1 VRSRSSAIH
10 PLTPKCSVRIRNIE
24 ETEEQAEANKQVTAA
39 ELEAESFARERFW
52 RPSLPAAG
60 QSALAVQ
67 LQSDKELLKLAK
79 EAAARGEI
87 DEWDVV
93 PAVNGGTRRQKASDD
108 QVRSSVARL
117 SRLKP
122 CRWYNGT
129 ASGRRRTRRAI
140 RRASIGIAR
149 RQAHSLQL
157 RSCDACEERALC
169 YATSLY
175 PERAFEACLC
185 PKKPPKYRRYYL

>member
-1 VRSRSSAIH
+1 
-10 PLTPKCSVRIRNIE
+10 
-24 ETEEQAEANKQVTAA
+24 VTAA

-117 SRLKP
+117 SRL
-122 CRWYNGT
+122 
-129 ASGRRRTRRAI
+129 RACQVVQ
-140 RRASIGIAR
+140 RYR
-149 RQAHSLQL
+149 
-157 RSCDACEERALC
+157 ERA
-169 YATSLY
+169 
-175 PERAFEACLC
+175 
-185 PKKPPKYRRYYL
+185 KKNSQSHQKGIYWNR